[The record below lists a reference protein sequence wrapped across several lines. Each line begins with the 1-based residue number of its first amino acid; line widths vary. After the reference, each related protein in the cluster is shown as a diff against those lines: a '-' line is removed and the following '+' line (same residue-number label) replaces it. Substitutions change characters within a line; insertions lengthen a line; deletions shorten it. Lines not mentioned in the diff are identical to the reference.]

1 MNAAETMNAKVTAL
15 TASNVSALRQ
25 AAEEVGLDLKEV
37 TKTTA
42 VFVGGPTA
50 ATKNLTAAIDALG
63 ARYGRRGHPVQSL
76 QAVRRKLQAKIRP

>member
-1 MNAAETMNAKVTAL
+1 MNNAAETMNAKVTAL

-50 ATKNLTAAIDALG
+50 ATKNLVDAIDALG

-76 QAVRRKLQAKIRP
+76 QAVRRKLERQT

>member
-1 MNAAETMNAKVTAL
+1 MNNAAETMNAKVTAL
-15 TASNVSALRQ
+15 TANNVSALRQ

-50 ATKNLTAAIDALG
+50 ATKNLVDAIDALG

-76 QAVRRKLQAKIRP
+76 QAVRRKLERQA